1 MGYHIEGDCT
11 HETYLMRA
19 RRASLAQENVG
30 MVIKILPPNPTR
42 YLLQDRGLRHS
53 WFNTCKGHTFQLQ
66 ETGLFVARISY
77 L

>member
-1 MGYHIEGDCT
+1 MGCHIEGDCT
-11 HETYLMRA
+11 HEAYLMRA

-30 MVIKILPPNPTR
+30 MVIKILPLAN
-42 YLLQDRGLRHS
+42 G
-53 WFNTCKGHTFQLQ
+53 TFQLQ